1 MWNDR
6 TLKKLKLSLVC
17 LSTAVLLC
25 GCGQQE
31 DSPFMKVEDSN
42 DTITYDY
49 CTVER
54 GDVVLTKQIRCTYMQ
69 QNGQEVSFSMTGR
82 RVDKVYV
89 SEGDEVKKGEL
100 LAEFDIGNL
109 ESRIEDLEY
118 RITRNE
124 HLLEYTES
132 NEALDIS
139 QAWVN
144 YLYNHFPAS
153 KEDLDKTVDSI
164 QENYRRQREDLQ
176 DALELDRLELGR
188 MRQELKNSRVYA
200 GINGIV
206 YGMQKDLEGS
216 TSKEGQV
223 IMTVIDNSK
232 SLFETTAVEYAGY
245 FREGETVSMSV
256 IAGSAPGKYELLPYN
271 MDSWGEVLQ
280 FSIYD
285 GPATT
290 GIEVGTGGTMYLT
303 LDSRRNVLYIPRTAI
318 NSADDKYYVYV
329 ADEDNMRQIRWVET
343 GLFGDDSIEIL
354 SGLEE
359 GEKVIRR

>member
-6 TLKKLKLSLVC
+6 VLKKLRLFFAC
-17 LSTAVLLC
+17 LSAAALLC

-31 DSPFMKVEDSN
+31 ESPFMKVEDSN

-54 GDVVLTKQIRCTYMQ
+54 GDIALTKPIRCTYTQ
-69 QNGQEVSFSMTGR
+69 QDGQEVSFSMTGR

-89 SEGDEVKKGEL
+89 SEGDSVKKGDV
-100 LAEFDIGNL
+100 LAEFDVGNL

-118 RITRNE
+118 RINKNQR
-124 HLLEYTES
+124 LLEYTET

-144 YLYNHFPAS
+144 FLYNHYPAS
-153 KEDLDKTVDSI
+153 EKDVEKSVISI
-164 QENYRRQREDLQ
+164 QENYNRQRTELQ
-176 DALELDRLELGR
+176 DALELDRMELSI

-206 YGMQKDLEGS
+206 YGIQKDLEGS

-232 SLFETTAVEYAGY
+232 SLFETNAVEYAGY
-245 FREGETVSMSV
+245 FREGETVTLTV
-256 IAGSAPGKYELLPYN
+256 ISGSASGKYELLPYN
-271 MDSWGEVLQ
+271 INNWGEVLQ

-290 GIEVGTGGTMYLT
+290 GIDVGTGGTMYLT
-303 LDSRRNVLYIPRTAI
+303 LDSRKNVLFVPSSAV
-318 NSADDKYYVYV
+318 NSADDKYFVYV
-329 ADEDNMRQIRWVET
+329 ADENNMRQIRWVET

>member
-6 TLKKLKLSLVC
+6 TLKKLRLSFAC
-17 LSTAVLLC
+17 LSAAVLLC
-25 GCGQQE
+25 SCGQQE
-31 DSPFMKVEDSN
+31 EAPFMKVEDSN

-54 GDVVLTKQIRCTYMQ
+54 GDVVLTQQIRCTYVQ
-69 QNGQEVSFSMTGR
+69 QDGQEVSFSMTGR

-89 SEGDEVKKGEL
+89 SEGDNVKKGEL
-100 LAEFDIGNL
+100 LAEFDVGNL
-109 ESRIEDLEY
+109 KSRIEDLEY
-118 RITRNE
+118 RVARNE
-124 HLLEYTES
+124 RLLEYTEI

-139 QAWVN
+139 QVWVN
-144 YLYNHFPAS
+144 FVYNHYPADK
-153 KEDLDKTVDSI
+153 KEVEKNVSSI
-164 QENYRRQREDLQ
+164 QENYNRQREDLR
-176 DALELDRLELGR
+176 DALELDRMELDI

-200 GINGIV
+200 GINGII
-206 YGMQKDLEGS
+206 YGIQEDLEGS

-232 SLFETTAVEYAGY
+232 SLFETNAVEYAGY
-245 FREGETVSMSV
+245 FREGETVSMTV
-256 IAGSAPGKYELLPYN
+256 MAGSAPGKYKLLPYN
-271 MDSWGEVLQ
+271 MSNWGEVLQ

-303 LDSRRNVLYIPRTAI
+303 LDSRKDVLFVPKSAI
-318 NSADDKYYVYV
+318 NSADEKYYVYV

-343 GLFGDDSIEIL
+343 GLFGDDSVEIL

>member
-1 MWNDR
+1 MWNDGI
-6 TLKKLKLSLVC
+6 LKKVRLSFAC
-17 LSTAVLLC
+17 LSAAALLC
-25 GCGQQE
+25 GCTRQE
-31 DSPFMKVEDSN
+31 ESPFMKVEDSN

-69 QNGQEVSFSMTGR
+69 QDGQEVSFAMTGR

-89 SEGDEVKKGEL
+89 SEGDTVKKGDV
-100 LAEFDIGNL
+100 LAEFDVGNL
-109 ESRIEDLEY
+109 KSRIEDLEY
-118 RITRNE
+118 RIARNE
-124 HLLEYTES
+124 LLLEYTET
-132 NEALDIS
+132 NEELDIS

-144 YLYNHFPAS
+144 FLYNHYPADQ
-153 KEDLDKTVDSI
+153 KEVEKNVNSI
-164 QENYRRQREDLQ
+164 QANYNRRREELQ
-176 DALELDRLELGR
+176 DALELDRMELDI
-188 MRQELKNSRVYA
+188 MRQELRNSRVYA
-200 GINGIV
+200 GIDGTV
-206 YGMQKDLEGS
+206 YRIQKDLEGS
-216 TSKEGQV
+216 TSKEGEV

-232 SLFETTAVEYAGY
+232 SLFETNAVEYAGY
-245 FREGETVSMSV
+245 FREGETVSMTV
-256 IAGSAPGKYELLPYN
+256 LAGSASGKYELLPYN
-271 MDSWGEVLQ
+271 MSSWGEVLQ

-285 GPATT
+285 GPAITD
-290 GIEVGTGGTMYLT
+290 IEVGTGGTMYLT
-303 LDSRRNVLYIPRTAI
+303 LDSRSNVLFLPSSAV